1 MARDYRKNRFRNRDK
16 GINKLFIGS
25 IILVAATIFIMS
37 YVLLGKKTLHQAKV
51 SDLKIRENSN
61 AKVLNVISNDN
72 QTSVVSSSI
81 GKNINEMQNQ
91 MITNEEETEKIAI
104 NTSKIESKTIE
115 EREEKKNEENGKT
128 SEQIEEN
135 VLQTTGFIKPVE
147 GPVIKDFSDNNLVYS
162 NTLDEW
168 TTHLGLDFSAE
179 KTSIVKATAS
189 GVVKSIK
196 NDPRYGLTLVL
207 EHDNGYESMY
217 ANLLSTEFVE
227 VGEKV
232 EQGQTIAT
240 VGNTA
245 TFEIA
250 EETHLHFDILK
261 DSKIINQ
268 TFDEKIRYEVLIK
281 DIDLKILS
289 QYQYTIISDELIE
302 EK

>member
-250 EETHLHFDILK
+250 DETHLHFEILK
-261 DSKIINQ
+261 DSKN
-268 TFDEKIRYEVLIK
+268 
-281 DIDLKILS
+281 IDPNLYLK
-289 QYQYTIISDELIE
+289 
-302 EK
+302 